1 MIQKYKSNEVFL
13 KIGSTDITYR
23 QLSKYTL
30 IAFILGVF
38 IGIGIGIK
46 TL

>member
-23 QLSKYTL
+23 QMSKYVL
-30 IAFILGVF
+30 ITFMIGVF

-46 TL
+46 TS